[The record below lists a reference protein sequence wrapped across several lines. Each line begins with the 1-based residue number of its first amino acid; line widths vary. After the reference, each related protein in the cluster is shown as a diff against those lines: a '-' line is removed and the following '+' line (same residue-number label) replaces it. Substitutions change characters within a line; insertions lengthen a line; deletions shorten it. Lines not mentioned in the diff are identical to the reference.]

1 MENHFN
7 NHDDEFFLSNIDKKQ
22 PFLLPNN
29 YFSNLTEQLLNKLE
43 CEEELK
49 DYQLLSKINKEQSFT
64 IPENYFENS
73 KNKIEYKYEI
83 SNFEELKKLPKN
95 SLNEPSP
102 NYFNQ
107 LKDNIK
113 HKLELDNEL
122 KEFQLLNSLEKKN
135 PFHVDSE
142 YFEKRSQRE
151 TKENTKKTKGIIKL
165 FQPHLAIA
173 ASILLIIGAIVFWKL
188 NNNSENIIQSS
199 DCKTLACLEKNE
211 LLNEKN
217 IEDFNDENLYEM
229 VDVEALDK
237 KLSTEDNTNDSIR
250 KGKKE

>member
-1 MENHFN
+1 MENQFN
-7 NHDDEFFLSNIDKKQ
+7 NHDEENFLSNLDKKQ
-22 PFLLPNN
+22 PFLLPND
-29 YFSNLTEQLLNKLE
+29 YFSNLTERLINKLE
-43 CEEELK
+43 CEDELK
-49 DYQLLSKINKEQSFT
+49 DYQLLSKINKEQNFT

-83 SNFEELKKLPKN
+83 SNFKKLHKLPKN
-95 SLNEPSP
+95 NLNEPSSD
-102 NYFNQ
+102 YFNQ
-107 LKDNIK
+107 LEDNLK

-122 KEFQLLNSLEKKN
+122 QEFQLLNSLEKKN

-142 YFEKRSQRE
+142 YFKNLSEKA

-165 FQPHLAIA
+165 FQSQLAIA

-188 NNNSENIIQSS
+188 NNNSSTIIQTS

-217 IEDFNDENLYEM
+217 VEDFNDENLYEM
-229 VDVEALDK
+229 VDIEALDK
-237 KLSTEDNTNDSIR
+237 KLGTEDNTNDTIR
-250 KGKKE
+250 KDERE